1 MFCPKCGKENPDTN
15 QFCGNCGV
23 PLVRSPTNK
32 QLPPKSKN
40 NNFIIG
46 LIVFIIL
53 GAIFY
58 NPIMGYLN
66 TNYLGQPSLHIGELN
81 AVPDIMSGNL
91 QFKFRVYNSGNGAAK
106 NVYATI
112 GLEDATSGKSLTS
125 KQVYVGNL
133 NPGEIKDITAGLPYT
148 GSYTNTKY
156 TVALP
161 PDWLR

>member
-1 MFCPKCGKENPDTN
+1 MFCPKCGKEKPDDK
-15 QFCGNCGV
+15 QFCGECGTS
-23 PLVRSPTNK
+23 LVRSPTNE
-32 QLPPKSKN
+32 QVPPKSKN

-66 TNYLGQPSLHIGELN
+66 TNYLGKPSLHIGELN
-81 AVPDIMSGNL
+81 AVPDFMSGDL
-91 QFKFRVYNSGNGAAK
+91 QFKFQVYNSGNGVAK

-112 GLEDATSGKSLTS
+112 GIEDAISGKSLTS
-125 KQVYVGNL
+125 KQVYIGNL
-133 NPGEIKDITAGLPYT
+133 NPGEIKDITARLPYT
-148 GSYTNTKY
+148 GSYTNMKY